1 MVEELKLAIK
11 VDDDAIEQSLLKQ
24 FANAEK
30 MANKVVLTFNNIDL
44 DDKAIEAKFKEMQ
57 KMAGKNPIDL
67 SIDKSSIE
75 MLSAISKQLGNI
87 FDIAKGKSLIDS
99 SATVSDVNR
108 IKNAE
113 LDLYHMTEKR
123 KVSYDEIIKKMQTV
137 IQLQEKVKSL
147 DSKKSSD
154 GKYYDELFD
163 EYVNWSD
170 KDATL
175 TGITDRLKEIYSK
188 FNGKITLIDED
199 HIKEVSYLFDMLK
212 GAGETLTNLTS
223 KEKTFFNN
231 KRFSNEQLFNFT
243 NNDNLIEEEIEKTQ
257 KELQSLY
264 SWFSKFEG
272 VSFNDSIKLE
282 INRLT
287 REMQLGEK
295 EVSQYAEQLL
305 KIFNIKLSNDTN
317 VTPIKEEI
325 NSTNELKEIVNKTT
339 ITFEDLKTII
349 SNLPSDK
356 ISQLNKMFDRTLE
369 LTSDTGTRL
378 EVMTSELGKYFSIIG
393 TRSSA
398 SFFLNNEGEFT
409 RKPNK
414 NKTDFVIDKNYTKG
428 MKYDSYDIADIVR
441 ALKEQEKQAIATAQA
456 EQKLADAGKDMDNS
470 SISESQN
477 KIQEELKETQKQA
490 EQTSEAL
497 SKIDDVDKSNI
508 SSDNITNQIVENE
521 KKKQEAY
528 KATADA
534 VMYHAGVI
542 SKLNKAETNGRFYG
556 SDRGTGYFGTGH
568 YFVDSATKHELDNNS
583 SYSKLPYTSIDISQY
598 DNLFKATTNEI
609 ADGLHTFLKN
619 LTKFTQGSDSFSVS
633 ELFSQFQ
640 KVFGETVMDM
650 QEFDAKLEQLK
661 TYMQNSNMS
670 DRGDSVS
677 TQFMKS
683 LGYGGVDTRGTKYA
697 DTRYGTVIYDL
708 KEESILQANIT
719 DELQKQ
725 GQMLE
730 KINYEKGQVFDK
742 SEDTRIQGILDQQAK
757 SKEIDAEFNKLYDST
772 QLKAYE
778 SELDS
783 VNNKLKENDNI
794 ISECSSAIANADEGA
809 KQFAKEMKAL
819 GLEMSQEEI
828 ANTANQNRESYQT
841 RIDELEKERPLL
853 EARKHELEQNLQT
866 EYELANAAR
875 ERAKAIVEE
884 RNSPI
889 EDVFQG
895 DTTSAEKLEEEIKN
909 IDSATEKASES
920 AKEYRKILSQVG
932 EFDIDSKVSAMYKR
946 NDGQLESWTWRA
958 KKDDEGNVLYDQ
970 NGKIDYDEP
979 TVTVI
984 SKYEQLEKI
993 IVKADNELRN
1003 LQKDLAEIKSY
1014 DPTASTTNIE
1024 AKISDQKEY
1033 IRLLE
1038 QTVKVISQSDE
1049 YLLDEQQIIEARNK
1063 AAREYALTTGA
1074 KQEKTDAKQS
1084 ASDEKKRLANIEQ
1097 VNRALNKQQITI
1109 DAIEKT
1115 YNKTTNPDLDREVSN
1130 QQDLAEL
1137 AQKKLAI
1144 QTKINL
1150 LQGQER
1156 NSANE
1161 KEFLELEKLIA
1172 EYKELA
1178 KYKLKANNPSK
1189 QELGG
1194 QNLQTLIQV
1203 QISNYDKLITK
1214 AEKYGDA
1221 TSDTVEKL
1229 KEQRD
1234 ILSKMDSDGK
1244 YSATADQY
1252 YASRDTYKVESAAL
1266 SAFEAETKV
1275 IQDYI
1280 DAGTKFKSQF
1290 DNLSIKPDDQ
1300 HQFSSWTNDLNEL
1313 NAKIDEYNSKVK
1325 YLKENNIVDGE
1336 QVKEVKNLRDKIEET
1351 INVMTKT
1358 PQTKRGWTD
1367 IGASKAAEK
1376 VANVLKQNTKMSKEA
1391 RDAIRAYYNELR
1403 SGNPSQ
1409 PIDEILVKVNQLVQ
1423 KERELGRV
1431 GKSFREIFKEKV
1443 IYGGAAQ
1450 LAGMVGFYDVINVG
1464 REIVTNI
1471 KEVDTALTELRKVS
1485 DATEQRLTANF
1496 KNSADTAKELGATI
1510 SDVISAT
1517 ADWSRMGYNID
1528 QAEELARVSTLYK
1541 NVGDGIDIETANN
1554 SLISTLQGFQLDASQ
1569 AESIIDKFNEVAKFW
1584 RNRMV
1589 TYG

>member
-87 FDIAKGKSLIDS
+87 FDIAKGKSIIDS
-99 SATVSDVNR
+99 SATVS
-108 IKNAE
+108 
-113 LDLYHMTEKR
+113 
-123 KVSYDEIIKKMQTV
+123 EI
-137 IQLQEKVKSL
+137 
-147 DSKKSSD
+147 
-154 GKYYDELFD
+154 
-163 EYVNWSD
+163 N
-170 KDATL
+170 
-175 TGITDRLKEIYSK
+175 
-188 FNGKITLIDED
+188 KITQ
-199 HIKEVSYLFDMLK
+199 
-212 GAGETLTNLTS
+212 AT
-223 KEKTFFNN
+223 
-231 KRFSNEQLFNFT
+231 
-243 NNDNLIEEEIEKTQ
+243 
-257 KELQSLY
+257 KELNKAQTGSENIQS
-264 SWFSKFEG
+264 K
-272 VSFNDSIKLE
+272 SF
-282 INRLT
+282 
-287 REMQLGEK
+287 
-295 EVSQYAEQLL
+295 
-305 KIFNIKLSNDTN
+305 
-317 VTPIKEEI
+317 
-325 NSTNELKEIVNKTT
+325 TT
-339 ITFEDLKTII
+339 
-349 SNLPSDK
+349 
-356 ISQLNKMFDRTLE
+356 
-369 LTSDTGTRL
+369 
-378 EVMTSELGKYFSIIG
+378 
-393 TRSSA
+393 
-398 SFFLNNEGEFT
+398 
-409 RKPNK
+409 K
-414 NKTDFVIDKNYTKG
+414 NKTEAYNQLKQTADVFKKFYGNEESMHTKAG
-428 MKYDSYDIADIVR
+428 TEAAYAYYKAYEE
-441 ALKEQEKQAIATAQA
+441 ALKKGVAESKLQRVTVDVNPTDSFFTADRISSTRIKEFADFEKYGEETTALSEEISYFEKRLLKFSEAYSQIQSKLGKAPITPEIIQNIEEYVRNLEIAEARTKDADLMGFTKEDIDLYKDSANMYLGFATEDAIR
-456 EQKLADAGKDMDNS
+456 ENEKYISSLKEVKEEKENVDASLSKSQISDMDS
-470 SISESQN
+470 SLVEQQN

-490 EQTSEAL
+490 EQTSESL
-497 SKIDDVDKSNI
+497 SNIGDGNKSNI
-508 SSDNITNQIVENE
+508 SSGTQI
-521 KKKQEAY
+521 K
-528 KATADA
+528 
-534 VMYHAGVI
+534 
-542 SKLNKAETNGRFYG
+542 
-556 SDRGTGYFGTGH
+556 
-568 YFVDSATKHELDNNS
+568 
-583 SYSKLPYTSIDISQY
+583 
-598 DNLFKATTNEI
+598 
-609 ADGLHTFLKN
+609 
-619 LTKFTQGSDSFSVS
+619 
-633 ELFSQFQ
+633 
-640 KVFGETVMDM
+640 
-650 QEFDAKLEQLK
+650 
-661 TYMQNSNMS
+661 
-670 DRGDSVS
+670 
-677 TQFMKS
+677 
-683 LGYGGVDTRGTKYA
+683 
-697 DTRYGTVIYDL
+697 
-708 KEESILQANIT
+708 
-719 DELQKQ
+719 
-725 GQMLE
+725 
-730 KINYEKGQVFDK
+730 
-742 SEDTRIQGILDQQAK
+742 
-757 SKEIDAEFNKLYDST
+757 
-772 QLKAYE
+772 
-778 SELDS
+778 
-783 VNNKLKENDNI
+783 
-794 ISECSSAIANADEGA
+794 
-809 KQFAKEMKAL
+809 
-819 GLEMSQEEI
+819 
-828 ANTANQNRESYQT
+828 
-841 RIDELEKERPLL
+841 
-853 EARKHELEQNLQT
+853 
-866 EYELANAAR
+866 
-875 ERAKAIVEE
+875 
-884 RNSPI
+884 
-889 EDVFQG
+889 DVFQG
-895 DTTSAEKLEEEIKN
+895 GTTSAEKLEEKIKN

-1003 LQKDLAEIKSY
+1003 LQKDLAEIKAY

-1033 IRLLE
+1033 IQLLE
-1038 QTVKVISQSDE
+1038 QTVKAISQSDE

-1234 ILSKMDSDGK
+1234 ILSKIGSDGK

-1275 IQDYI
+1275 MQDYI
-1280 DAGTKFKSQF
+1280 DASTKFESQF
-1290 DNLSIKPDDQ
+1290 KNLSIKPDGD
-1300 HQFSSWTNDLNEL
+1300 HQFLSWTNDLNEL

-1336 QVKEVKNLRDKIEET
+1336 QVKEVKNLRDEIEEI

-1391 RDAIRAYYNELR
+1391 KDAIRAYYNELR

-1409 PIDEILVKVNQLVQ
+1409 PIDEILVKVNRLVQ

-1431 GKSFREIFKEKV
+1431 GKSFGEIFKEKV

-1496 KNSADTAKELGATI
+1496 KNSADTAKELGATV